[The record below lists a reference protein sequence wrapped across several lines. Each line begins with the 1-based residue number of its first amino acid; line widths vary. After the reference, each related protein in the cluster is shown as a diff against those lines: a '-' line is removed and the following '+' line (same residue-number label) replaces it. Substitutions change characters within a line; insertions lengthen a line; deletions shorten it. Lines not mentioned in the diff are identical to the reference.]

1 MGIPSPFVRSPGW
14 ETWCGVQNLH
24 SSERTSMIL
33 LFSSWWVTH
42 LAGMGF
48 DFIVIV
54 PLLPSHCAFFFVFGC
69 GMSFFSGFQHP
80 PVNGCSTA
88 SCNLGALPGGD
99 ECTSFSSAGLNQ
111 KSDEVLF
118 KITSNFKF
126 YIERVYYWQVVK
138 QVLAKSSG
146 AHVFWAPLTGRV
158 GVNHNERLLLW
169 HSCVI
174 NWNKILASI
183 PLAASYSETEWGGP
197 LTP

>member
-1 MGIPSPFVRSPGW
+1 
-14 ETWCGVQNLH
+14 
-24 SSERTSMIL
+24 MIL

-69 GMSFFSGFQHP
+69 GTSFFSGFQHP

-118 KITSNFKF
+118 KIMSNFKF
-126 YIERVYYWQVVK
+126 YIERVYY
-138 QVLAKSSG
+138 
-146 AHVFWAPLTGRV
+146 
-158 GVNHNERLLLW
+158 
-169 HSCVI
+169 
-174 NWNKILASI
+174 
-183 PLAASYSETEWGGP
+183 
-197 LTP
+197 